1 MSGKGRITYNLI
13 AGTSVE
19 RLAALSDGIFGVA
32 MTLLLLDLH
41 VPAREVID
49 SNAKLWHALGVL
61 LPDLLVHLMSFLT
74 LGIFWVGQ
82 QTQLN
87 HLERSNRQL
96 TWIHLGFLFL
106 VTLLPFSTRLL
117 AEFTAFPA
125 ALVVY
130 WLNILLFGV
139 ALYAAWGKA
148 RRDKLIK
155 DDLADETQ
163 AAICRRI
170 VIAQSVYAFGAALC
184 LISTYASIVVFLLMQ
199 LNYVFA
205 PGEWMRRKPGQG
217 QPRG

>member
-1 MSGKGRITYNLI
+1 MATLYNRIQGRSL
-13 AGTSVE
+13 E
-19 RLAALSDGIFGVA
+19 RLAAVSDGIFAVA
-32 MTLLLLDLH
+32 MTLLVLDIHIPTAAAVHSEGELLQ
-41 VPAREVID
+41 
-49 SNAKLWHALGVL
+49 ALLGMAQQWTAY
-61 LPDLLVHLMSFLT
+61 LMSFLT

-139 ALYAAWGKA
+139 ALYASWGKA

-155 DDLADETQ
+155 DELADETQ

-184 LISTYASIVVFLLMQ
+184 LISTYASIVVILLMQ

-205 PGEWMRRKPGQG
+205 PGEWMRRKSSQG
-217 QPRG
+217 QAGD